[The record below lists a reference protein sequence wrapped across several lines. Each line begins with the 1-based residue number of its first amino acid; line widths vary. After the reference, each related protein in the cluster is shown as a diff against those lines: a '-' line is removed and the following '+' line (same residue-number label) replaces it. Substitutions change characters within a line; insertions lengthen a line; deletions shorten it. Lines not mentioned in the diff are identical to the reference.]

1 MKQRNRTDRADR
13 RWYVLLVVVEESA
26 ARKLSSVSGVHIR
39 RFLFVVCGHV
49 TVPVRAG
56 VPSGKLSS
64 LLAHGTCMGLRVNPP
79 DWRSWARTDRHQ
91 GPRETARNVIEYAS

>member
-1 MKQRNRTDRADR
+1 MACTASGSRGECGTKAFQCFRGAHKK
-13 RWYVLLVVVEESA
+13 V
-26 ARKLSSVSGVHIR
+26 SV
-39 RFLFVVCGHV
+39 VVCGHV

-56 VPSGKLSS
+56 VLSGKLSS

-91 GPRETARNVIEYAS
+91 GPRETARNVIECAS